1 MKVLVTGFQ
10 PFGTDTMN
18 PAFEAVKLLP
28 DNIEGAEVVKVE
40 IPVVFYK
47 GAEAVEAAIEKE
59 NPDIVICVGQAGG
72 RANMTVERV
81 AINLAESPAFGDN
94 DGNKPNGRRI
104 QEDGKDAYFANIPV
118 KAMVKNM
125 HDHGIPASISYSAG
139 TYVCNDVMYNL
150 LYTIDKKYP
159 NIRGGFIHVPFDIQ
173 QAIGRPA
180 TTPSMPISVIS
191 EALRCCVEAA
201 ITNKDDIVIECGTTH

>member
-28 DNIEGAEVVKVE
+28 DNIAGAEVVKVE